1 MSTKTGTITR
11 IIACG
16 VFKPAIDHLRIT
28 KKYPNLRLTYL
39 PSVLHTRP
47 QMLEKYLLR
56 KIASAKKRNE
66 RIVCLYGD
74 CFPGIDDFCRQH
86 GAVKVPGQFCYEML
100 LGTARFNQLM
110 DETTGTYFLE
120 KDLLVNFR
128 EYCMEP
134 LELHDAEMRSCYFEH
149 YQKLLY
155 IRQPTDPDL
164 VSQARQLAEFLDLS
178 LAISDAD
185 YSHLESMLDDLL

>member
-1 MSTKTGTITR
+1 MSTKTGTTTR

-16 VFKPAIDHLRIT
+16 VFKPAIDHLRLT
-28 KKYPNLRLTYL
+28 KKYPNLRMTYL

-56 KIASAKKRNE
+56 KIVSAKKRNE
-66 RIVCLYGD
+66 RIICLYGD
-74 CFPGIDDFCRQH
+74 CFPGIGDFCQQH
-86 GAVKVPGQFCYEML
+86 GVVKVPGQFCYEML
-100 LGTARFNQLM
+100 LGPARFNQLM

-164 VSQARQLAEFLDLS
+164 ISQATQLAEFLDLS
-178 LAISDAD
+178 LAISDVD